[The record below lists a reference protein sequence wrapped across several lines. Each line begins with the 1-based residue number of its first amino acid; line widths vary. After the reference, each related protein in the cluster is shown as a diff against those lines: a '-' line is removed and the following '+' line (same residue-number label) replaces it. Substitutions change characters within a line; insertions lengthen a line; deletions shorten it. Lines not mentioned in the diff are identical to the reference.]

1 MVSARKTTEKLN
13 AKEGCMK
20 GNSWR
25 ERAIAFLVWR
35 DVRSPNSTY
44 SAKLT

>member
-13 AKEGCMK
+13 TKEGYLR

-35 DVRSPNSTY
+35 DVRSPKSTY
-44 SAKLT
+44 SAKFT